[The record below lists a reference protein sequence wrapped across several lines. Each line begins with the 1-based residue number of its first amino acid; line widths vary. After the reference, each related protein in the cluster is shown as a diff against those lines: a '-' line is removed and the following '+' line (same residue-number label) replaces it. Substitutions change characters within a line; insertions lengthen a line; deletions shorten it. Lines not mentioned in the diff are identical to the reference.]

1 MVPAEATSVVGI
13 ARPAV
18 RARSNIHGGT
28 RLGCTGPSVAQLP
41 VRILPGAV
49 GFGAVLPGVVYDA
62 AIRPGVVHVAPTA
75 PGVLN
80 VAPGRPGVAHFPA
93 TRPGVLDIVTTMPGI
108 HSVAALFPGVVHHAG
123 VLPGAVR
130 TDVGIKLVCLTGT
143 AGNVAPQGLGFLA
156 ALFSFFCQP
165 CRINFRLLGIRTGP
179 DGLRFPL
186 AGIDFHVLGFAP
198 DLGGLLPVLLVP
210 FFLHCLPAPASG
222 QEQQHDQRHHN
233 NGNYNPYPWSCVHV
247 SHHFPLRCDRAGP
260 RLPADIFGTVITRLA
275 RVLTIH

>member
-13 ARPAV
+13 ARLAA

-49 GFGAVLPGVVYDA
+49 GFGAVLPGVVYDT
-62 AIRPGVVHVAPTA
+62 AIRPGVMQAMAAGPR
-75 PGVLN
+75 VLN
-80 VAPGRPGVAHFPA
+80 VAPGRPGVAHIPA
-93 TRPGVLDIVTTMPGI
+93 VSAGVMDIVTIMTGI
-108 HSVAALFPGVVHHAG
+108 HSVAAVSRGAVHYAR
-123 VLPGAVR
+123 VLPPAVR
-130 TDVGIKLVCLTGT
+130 ADVGIKLVCLTGT

-156 ALFSFFCQP
+156 ALLSFFCQP
-165 CRINFRLLGIRTGP
+165 CRINLRLLGIRTGP

-222 QEQQHDQRHHN
+222 QEQQHDQGHHN